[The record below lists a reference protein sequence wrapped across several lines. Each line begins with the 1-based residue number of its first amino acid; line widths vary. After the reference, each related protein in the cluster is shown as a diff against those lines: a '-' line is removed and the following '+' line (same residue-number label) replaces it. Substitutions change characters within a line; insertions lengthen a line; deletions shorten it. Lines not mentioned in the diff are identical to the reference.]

1 MILPSA
7 LSSQPRSALANSRR
21 SEKSSFS
28 YHSAFFSAVIAVAS
42 SISPGWGESL
52 KISVIKFRLFSSVL
66 PAAGHL
72 HGGLPPLYL
81 VLFYTDRGRLPA
93 AQGIPVGLIDTQEE
107 DVL

>member
-1 MILPSA
+1 M
-7 LSSQPRSALANSRR
+7 
-21 SEKSSFS
+21 
-28 YHSAFFSAVIAVAS
+28 IAVAS

-66 PAAGHL
+66 PAACAVRDAPQANAATAEVEKKVSAGHL

-81 VLFYTDRGRLPA
+81 GLFYTDRGRLPA